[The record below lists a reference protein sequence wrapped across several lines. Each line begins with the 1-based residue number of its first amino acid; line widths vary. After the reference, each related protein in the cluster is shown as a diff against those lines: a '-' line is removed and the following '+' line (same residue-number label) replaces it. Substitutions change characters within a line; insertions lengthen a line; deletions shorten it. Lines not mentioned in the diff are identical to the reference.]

1 MKKNNI
7 FIVGSRIVFAVL
19 LLLIW
24 RCLYPATLTHVEDVA
39 FFACIPDY
47 LHIQFQLPRE
57 TLNVVGNF
65 LSQFYQSPLSGAL
78 IQMLMVVIVLVST
91 DIIVWR
97 LKHRTDLLWI
107 SFIPA
112 SLLALQ
118 QSGRVDVAYSLRWD
132 VVAIIVAI
140 AALIIPFGKLRG
152 NEKTGISKKANL
164 ANIILTSVAI
174 IVVGCCLSFS
184 HQRQDYELSMKLEK
198 WAGENKWSNILDTT
212 YPKRYQLNRVE
223 MAYSLLALSER
234 GRLPSKLFSY
244 PVNGIEDLYNP
255 EDNNPVQ
262 CRFNSFFCWNI
273 GLPNEAIRY
282 AFEEGQGE
290 EAGISFGSTRRM
302 VDWLQDRGVDQ
313 RQVAYYLNL
322 LSHSTCNDDFVK
334 TRRMRLGMTLDN
346 KEKKDSVWFV
356 PSKSLVLTAAK
367 LYEQDPGNKKAL
379 DYLLCGLLL
388 MRMPEEFLATFQQ
401 YYTQQE
407 GQQLPRH
414 YEEALVM
421 LISKYPQ
428 IEVQYDISGET
439 LDNYKRFIK
448 LFKQGGK
455 AAVMKSYGETYWGYL
470 LRTDAASAKH

>member
-1 MKKNNI
+1 MKKSII
-7 FIVGSRIVFAVL
+7 FIIGSRLVFAL
-19 LLLIW
+19 ALLLIW
-24 RCLYPATLTHVEDVA
+24 RCLYPATLTHIEEVA
-39 FFACIPDY
+39 FFACTPDY
-47 LHIQFQLPRE
+47 LHIQFQLPKDGF
-57 TLNVVGNF
+57 NVLGNF
-65 LSQFYQSPLSGAL
+65 LSQFYQYPLGGAL
-78 IQMLMVVIVLVST
+78 IQMLMVVIVLLSA
-91 DIIVWR
+91 DILIWR
-97 LKHRTDLLWI
+97 LKHRADLLWI

-112 SLLALQ
+112 GLLALQ

-132 VVAIIVAI
+132 VIAIVVAIV
-140 AALIIPFGKLRG
+140 ALILPFGKLKD
-152 NEKTGISKKANL
+152 ESKKQISKNAKL
-164 ANIILTSVAI
+164 ANIILTSAAVVA
-174 IVVGCCLSFS
+174 VVCCLSFS
-184 HQRQDYELSMKLEK
+184 PERKDYELSMKVEK

-234 GRLPSKLFSY
+234 GRLASKLFTY
-244 PVNGIEDLYNP
+244 PVKGVEDLYNP

-302 VDWLQDRGVDQ
+302 VDWIQDRGGDQ
-313 RQVAYYLNL
+313 RQAAYYLNL
-322 LSHSTCNDDFVK
+322 LSHSTCNGTFVK
-334 TRRMRLGMTLDN
+334 TRRMRLGMASDIN
-346 KEKKDSVWFV
+346 EKKDSVWFV

-388 MRMPEEFLATFQQ
+388 QRQPEEFLATFQQ

-407 GQQLPRH
+407 GQALPRH

-428 IEVQYDISGET
+428 IEVQYDLSGET
-439 LDNYKRFIK
+439 LDNYKRFLK

-455 AAVMKSYGETYWGYL
+455 AAVLKNYSETYWGYL
-470 LRTDAASAKH
+470 LRTDAAH